1 MPNLEFR
8 ILGPVEVWRD
18 GRQVPL
24 RNGVLLSVLASLLL
38 SAGEAVSPDRLVRLV
53 WGDRLPEHPRAAL
66 HNVISRLR
74 RLVDDGSLETLPGGY
89 RLRSDADHL
98 DLLRFDL
105 LLASATAAEKAG
117 AFDTAIAAIE
127 EALDLWRDPLL
138 GNVEAEALL
147 RVAIRRL
154 TERQLAAA
162 ERWADLCVRL
172 DRYEPMVEKLAGL
185 IERHPF
191 REQLVGWLMIALLRT
206 GRQADALACY
216 NTLQRSL
223 REELG
228 IDPSLALQDLYLG
241 ILRADPAVVGGARG
255 HAAPVAPRRLSP
267 EMVDLGRAITKRLAR
282 PKSDPHRHIRKL
294 HGMLTDVIRCA
305 REDSGEIDEPEAQ
318 ALLTAAIEV
327 CAGLA
332 TAMEHY
338 RRQRA
343 LAPTCTET
351 MQEGGEG

>member
-1 MPNLEFR
+1 LPKLEFR

-24 RNGVLLSVLASLLL
+24 RNGVLLSVLAGLLV
-38 SAGEAVSPDRLVRLV
+38 SVGEAVSPDTLVKLV

-74 RLVDDGSLETLPGGY
+74 RLVDDGSLETLPSGY

-98 DLLRFDL
+98 DLLRFNL
-105 LLASATAAEKAG
+105 LLASATAAENAG

-138 GNVEAEALL
+138 GNVEAEVLV

-172 DRYEPMVEKLAGL
+172 DRYEPMVEKLPGL

-206 GRQADALACY
+206 GRQADALAHY
-216 NTLQRSL
+216 DTLRRSL
-223 REELG
+223 SEELG

-241 ILRADPAVVGGARG
+241 ILRADPAVVGGERSYATL
-255 HAAPVAPRRLSP
+255 VAPRRLPP
-267 EMVDLGRAITKRLAR
+267 EMVDLGRVMAKRMAR
-282 PKSDPHRHIRKL
+282 PESDPHRHILKL
-294 HGMLTDVIRCA
+294 HGMLNDVIKCA
-305 REDSGEIDEPEAQ
+305 REDLRKIEEPEAQ
-318 ALLTAAIEV
+318 ALLTTAVEV
-327 CAGLA
+327 CTGLA
-332 TAMEHY
+332 TAMDQY
-338 RRQRA
+338 RQQRA
-343 LAPTCTET
+343 LTLTCPE
-351 MQEGGEG
+351 MMREGGEG